1 MIGRILRGALVGS
14 VLGLLIGVALSGAM
28 YMFNYMR
35 GDTGEKVK
43 GIAAEVVDEDNV
55 IIAPVLNVNSAGVSD
70 TSTKLTRILKENGIS
85 ALARET
91 AEKWSGSIE
100 SYEVAQEEGVQE
112 DTTEEEGLADNL
124 IRFHVRANS
133 NQEVDIALKYKVR
146 DAVIASLEEGLTHC
160 ETLEEAETYLTD
172 NLELVKQV
180 SEDTLSQAGYN
191 YAVKAYLTNDYFPM
205 RQYGE
210 MVIPAGFYQA
220 LRVDIGLANGENFWC
235 LLYPTLCVPVEAG
248 GVITR
253 DGEKE
258 LKEEL
263 SEEQYDKLFVKK
275 EVPRENI
282 EIRFKLWEALF
293 GDD

>member
-1 MIGRILRGALVGS
+1 M
-14 VLGLLIGVALSGAM
+14 
-28 YMFNYMR
+28 
-35 GDTGEKVK
+35 
-43 GIAAEVVDEDNV
+43 
-55 IIAPVLNVNSAGVSD
+55 
-70 TSTKLTRILKENGIS
+70 
-85 ALARET
+85 
-91 AEKWSGSIE
+91 
-100 SYEVAQEEGVQE
+100 
-112 DTTEEEGLADNL
+112 
-124 IRFHVRANS
+124 
-133 NQEVDIALKYKVR
+133 
-146 DAVIASLEEGLTHC
+146 
-160 ETLEEAETYLTD
+160 
-172 NLELVKQV
+172 
-180 SEDTLSQAGYN
+180 
-191 YAVKAYLTNDYFPM
+191 
-205 RQYGE
+205 
-210 MVIPAGFYQA
+210 IPAGFYQA